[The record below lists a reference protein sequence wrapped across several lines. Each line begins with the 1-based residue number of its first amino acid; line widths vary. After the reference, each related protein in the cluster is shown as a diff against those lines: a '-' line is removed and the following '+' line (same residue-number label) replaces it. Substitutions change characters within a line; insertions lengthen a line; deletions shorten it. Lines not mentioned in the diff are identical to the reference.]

1 LGGCI
6 CYYNNKIE
14 GGIMFSDI
22 RVDVSFTDGQFDP
35 CTEHFFN
42 ITRDEFEATIGNL
55 CVYAVTIYES
65 GARFRQLKTQYLP
78 FYDDTLRE
86 RRLKGTTSEFE
97 YKMWKT
103 RWLAERGE
111 FFAALDAFL
120 EAKRIFLQHLFIK
133 RRKYPIDY
141 TKWLKDQLSE
151 ILTLPGLYQE
161 LAALINGFELT
172 VEAFKER
179 SLSLE
184 KLFAQYGH

>member
-1 LGGCI
+1 
-6 CYYNNKIE
+6 
-14 GGIMFSDI
+14 
-22 RVDVSFTDGQFDP
+22 
-35 CTEHFFN
+35 
-42 ITRDEFEATIGNL
+42 
-55 CVYAVTIYES
+55 
-65 GARFRQLKTQYLP
+65 
-78 FYDDTLRE
+78 
-86 RRLKGTTSEFE
+86 
-97 YKMWKT
+97 
-103 RWLAERGE
+103 
-111 FFAALDAFL
+111 
-120 EAKRIFLQHLFIK
+120 LFIK